1 MQDAVMIEYN
11 HFPKDS
17 VLLKAIS
24 KKIKDKQLKA
34 CLTRYTYRYR
44 LAVAFEGLQAS
55 TVDKRMLAGYSC
67 VTKLFLAYT
76 AYDEIREA
84 ERLLVGKTKKRFH
97 KVFDFHT
104 ANKLRR
110 NFKLAEL
117 LKFSVAVSDKTLLKS
132 LQNFYDNNNNEVMC
146 IATAIR
152 NCYAHGDFTA
162 SGANLRTVRER
173 AAVEKLTEVVLVKS
187 NEIFSEML
195 E

>member
-1 MQDAVMIEYN
+1 MIDYK
-11 HFPKDS
+11 HFPKDAIA
-17 VLLKAIS
+17 LKEIS
-24 KKIKDKQLKA
+24 KNITDTKVKY

-55 TVDKRMLAGYSC
+55 SVDKRTLEGYSC

-84 ERLLVGKTKKRFH
+84 EKLLRDKKKVIFH
-97 KVFDFHT
+97 KIFDFHT

-110 NFKLAEL
+110 NTQLRDL
-117 LKFSVAVSDKTLLKS
+117 LKNSVAVSDKTLLKS
-132 LQNFYDNNNNEVMC
+132 LNNFYDNNNNEVMC

-173 AAVEKLTEVVLVKS
+173 ASVEKLTEVVLIKS
-187 NEIFSEML
+187 NEIFSEIL

>member
-55 TVDKRMLAGYSC
+55 TVDKRTLAGYSC

-104 ANKLRR
+104 VRR
-110 NFKLAEL
+110 
-117 LKFSVAVSDKTLLKS
+117 TG
-132 LQNFYDNNNNEVMC
+132 C
-146 IATAIR
+146 
-152 NCYAHGDFTA
+152 
-162 SGANLRTVRER
+162 TVRLG
-173 AAVEKLTEVVLVKS
+173 A
-187 NEIFSEML
+187 
-195 E
+195 

>member
-1 MQDAVMIEYN
+1 MIDYA

-17 VLLKAIS
+17 VLLKSIS

-55 TVDKRMLAGYSC
+55 SVDKRTLAGYSC

-84 ERLLVGKTKKRFH
+84 ERLLLGKNKKRFH
-97 KVFDFHT
+97 KIFDFHT

-110 NFKLAEL
+110 NIPLGEL
-117 LKFSVAVSDKTLLKS
+117 LKLSVAVTDKTLVKS
-132 LQNFYDNNNNEVMC
+132 LHNFYDNNNNEVMC

-162 SGANLRTVRER
+162 SGGNLRTVRER
-173 AAVEKLTEVVLVKS
+173 AAVEKLTEVVLMKS

>member
-1 MQDAVMIEYN
+1 MIDYK

-24 KKIKDKQLKA
+24 KKISDKQLKA

-55 TVDKRMLAGYSC
+55 NVEKRTLAGYSC

-84 ERLLVGKTKKRFH
+84 ERLLIGKIKKRFH
-97 KVFDFHT
+97 KIFDFHT

-110 NFKLAEL
+110 NLQLREL
-117 LKFSVAVSDKTLLKS
+117 LINSVAVFDKTLVDSVGK
-132 LQNFYDNNNNEVMC
+132 FYDNNNNEVMC

-162 SGANLRTVRER
+162 SGANLRTVKER
-173 AAVEKLTEVVLVKS
+173 ASVDKLTEVVLMKS